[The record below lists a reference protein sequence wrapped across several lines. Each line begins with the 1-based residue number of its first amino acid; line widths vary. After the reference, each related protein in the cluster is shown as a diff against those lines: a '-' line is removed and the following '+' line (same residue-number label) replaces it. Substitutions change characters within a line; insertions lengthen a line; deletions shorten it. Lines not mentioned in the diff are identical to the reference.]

1 MLRLLTWGL
10 VALAAGA
17 QAAIPLAV
25 SPSHLDPGTPF
36 SGRPGVKPFTL
47 RLGHDT
53 ASVCN
58 SSTPGTSGF
67 IASKDRLGGKSSIFF
82 WFFESKHDP
91 TSDPVILWMTG
102 GPGASSVG
110 YGHLMELGPCRIAPE
125 GGYTVDN
132 PFGWNANATLLF
144 VDQPVGVGYSR
155 GEHSSQGL
163 HDASTTMDQFLRQ
176 FMMAFPDLADRD
188 FYIAGESYGGS
199 WVPALATTILQ
210 SQSNTTND
218 AAPIQVQGEGR
229 GVAPASDD
237 PDSSPRINLKGV
249 MIGNGLIRRSI
260 QNIGFFETVCNGPDS
275 LFNTS
280 QCLQWAPRAMWC
292 EENLGI
298 CETDGMKSAVC
309 KEAETRCS
317 AISRVVVEDMH
328 RNPYDFRQECYDPT
342 ACYPEMQHI
351 DEYLNRA
358 DVKQAL
364 GVPKELP
371 FLGISFDVLE
381 QWERVG
387 DLWRASDS
395 YVNYLLKSGIRVL
408 IYVGDKDL
416 YCNSAGMRLLV
427 DRGLS
432 WDGQPFIRFRE
443 LMPWYVGTKAVGR
456 WKSYE
461 PLTYAEISD
470 AGHLSPFDKPEEALT
485 LINAWIQG
493 GLPSS

>member
-10 VALAAGA
+10 VGLVARAH
-17 QAAIPLAV
+17 AAIPLV
-25 SPSHLDPGTPF
+25 TSPSHVDPGTPF
-36 SGRPGVKPFTL
+36 SGRPGVEPFTL
-47 RLGHDT
+47 RLGQDT

-58 SSTPGTSGF
+58 SSTPGTSGY
-67 IASKDRLGGKSSIFF
+67 ITSKDTQGGKSSIFF

-91 TSDPVILWMTG
+91 KSDPVILWMTG

-163 HDASTTMDQFLRQ
+163 QDASTTMDQFLRQ

-210 SQSNTTND
+210 SQSNTTD
-218 AAPIQVQGEGR
+218 DLEPIQVQGQDR
-229 GVAPASDD
+229 GVVSAPHD
-237 PDSSPRINLKGV
+237 PDNILRINLKGV

-292 EENLGI
+292 EENLVI
-298 CETDGMKSAVC
+298 CETEGMKSPAC
-309 KEAETRCS
+309 KEAETKCS
-317 AISRVVVEDMH
+317 AIGNVVVEDMH
-328 RNPYDFRQECYDPT
+328 RNPYDFRQECYDPA
-342 ACYPEMQHI
+342 ACYSQMQHI
-351 DEYLNRA
+351 DEYLNRS
-358 DVKQAL
+358 DIKKAL
-364 GVPKELP
+364 GVPEELP
-371 FLGISFDVLE
+371 FVGISFDVLE
-381 QWERVG
+381 QWEKVG
-387 DLWRASDS
+387 DLWRSSDN

-432 WDGQPFIRFRE
+432 WDGQPFIRFRD
-443 LMPWYVGTKAVGR
+443 LMPWYVGTKKAGR
-456 WKSYE
+456 WKSLG

-470 AGHLSPFDKPEEALT
+470 AGHMSPFDKPEEALT

-493 GLPSS
+493 APPSS